1 MGMHNKN
8 SLKCGLQN
16 RQHASVRRLPE
27 HKKLRCPSIR
37 LGKSLAI
44 GCGIRKSDKFPW
56 YNASIEE
63 VHSTIITKK
72 IRHWWVKFAIK
83 TTTTNKQ
90 TNSLTVRLLKDGRV
104 ACENIRFS
112 SLFVAEDVC
121 FRRLTGE
128 LLRNYWKIN
137 TFSIE
142 NVLISDRSQPHLC
155 CCLIVVLF

>member
-1 MGMHNKN
+1 MWPSK
-8 SLKCGLQN
+8 SSTRLS
-16 RQHASVRRLPE
+16 SVRRLPK

-72 IRHWWVKFAIK
+72 IRHWWVTFAIK

-104 ACENIRFS
+104 
-112 SLFVAEDVC
+112 VAKLLKNKHIFHWERLN
-121 FRRLTGE
+121 FRPFATTPV
-128 LLRNYWKIN
+128 LLSYRGA
-137 TFSIE
+137 
-142 NVLISDRSQPHLC
+142 VLSPWISDILKCAYYTQHFSA
-155 CCLIVVLF
+155 